1 MRKFLILFAILA
13 IVVVGAMWWL
23 GQRAV
28 KNAPPEGE
36 IRIPVEGVL
45 E

>member
-1 MRKFLILFAILA
+1 MRKFLILFAVLA

-36 IRIPVEGVL
+36 IRIPVEGAL

>member
-36 IRIPVEGVL
+36 IRIPVEGAL

>member
-1 MRKFLILFAILA
+1 MRKFLILLA
-13 IVVVGAMWWL
+13 VIAVVVVGAMWWL

-36 IRIPVEGVL
+36 IRIPVEGAL

>member
-1 MRKFLILFAILA
+1 MRKYLIL
-13 IVVVGAMWWL
+13 IVIIAVLVLGGMWWL

-36 IRIPVEGVL
+36 IRIPVEGAL